1 MLVFKQVI
9 NMVETREQVKGSYL
23 YYKNRPL
30 VREKDTICY
39 GDFSERCVLIFE
51 IMSYVEKNGLKV
63 PGKVFIQIIESESGS
78 ILKQADKD
86 GMHEAFTYGMFWYE
100 KFLNENA

>member
-1 MLVFKQVI
+1 MADNRQ
-9 NMVETREQVKGSYL
+9 QVKGNVL

-51 IMSYVEKNGLKV
+51 IMSYVEKEGQRV
-63 PGKVFIQIIESESGS
+63 PGKIFIQILESESGK
-78 ILKQADKD
+78 ILKQADKE
-86 GMHEAFTYGMFWYE
+86 GMFEAFNYGMFWYE
-100 KFLNENA
+100 KILSEA

>member
-1 MLVFKQVI
+1 MADNRQ
-9 NMVETREQVKGSYL
+9 QVKGNVL

-51 IMSYVEKNGLKV
+51 IMSYVEKEGQRV
-63 PGKVFIQIIESESGS
+63 PGKIFIQILESESGK
-78 ILKQADKD
+78 ILKQADKE
-86 GMHEAFTYGMFWYE
+86 GMYDAFTYGIFWYE
-100 KFLNENA
+100 KFLTEN

>member
-1 MLVFKQVI
+1 MADNRQ
-9 NMVETREQVKGSYL
+9 QVKGDIL

-51 IMSYVEKNGLKV
+51 IMSYVEKDGVKV
-63 PGKVFIQIIESESGS
+63 PGQVFIQILESESGK
-78 ILKQADKD
+78 ILKQADKE
-86 GMHEAFTYGMFWYE
+86 GMFDAFTYGIFWYE
-100 KFLNENA
+100 KLLTEN

>member
-1 MLVFKQVI
+1 MADNRQ
-9 NMVETREQVKGSYL
+9 QVKGNVL

-51 IMSYVEKNGLKV
+51 IMSYVEKEGQKV
-63 PGKVFIQIIESESGS
+63 PGKILIQILESESGK
-78 ILKQADKD
+78 ILKQADKE
-86 GMHEAFTYGMFWYE
+86 GMYDAFTYGIFWYE
-100 KFLNENA
+100 KFLTEN

>member
-1 MLVFKQVI
+1 MADNRQ
-9 NMVETREQVKGSYL
+9 QVKGNVL

-51 IMSYVEKNGLKV
+51 IMSYVEKEGQKV
-63 PGKVFIQIIESESGS
+63 PGKILIQILESESGK
-78 ILKQADKD
+78 ILKQADKE
-86 GMHEAFTYGMFWYE
+86 GMFDAFTYGIFWYE
-100 KFLNENA
+100 KLLTEN

>member
-9 NMVETREQVKGSYL
+9 NMAETREQVKGSYL